1 MEGWEHMEDGRE
13 NKNPVLRIRVNDL
26 TVIMTFSTNENG
38 RLKDQIRDILT
49 EARGEYLENIL
60 SACNN

>member
-1 MEGWEHMEDGRE
+1 MEDGRE

-49 EARGEYLENIL
+49 EARGEYLENKI
-60 SACNN
+60 STCNN

>member
-1 MEGWEHMEDGRE
+1 MEDGK
-13 NKNPVLRIRVNDL
+13 NKNPVLQIRVDDL

-60 SACNN
+60 STCNN

>member
-1 MEGWEHMEDGRE
+1 MEDGK
-13 NKNPVLRIRVNDL
+13 NKNPVLQIRVDDL

-49 EARGEYLENIL
+49 EARGEYIENTL
-60 SACNN
+60 SICNK

>member
-1 MEGWEHMEDGRE
+1 MEGWEPMEDGRE

-38 RLKDQIRDILT
+38 RLIRLT
-49 EARGEYLENIL
+49 RWTDMSAGL
-60 SACNN
+60 SARYSAA

>member
-1 MEGWEHMEDGRE
+1 MEDGRE

-26 TVIMTFSTNENG
+26 TVIMTFSANENG

-49 EARGEYLENIL
+49 EARGEYLENKL

>member
-1 MEGWEHMEDGRE
+1 MEDDRE

-26 TVIMTFSTNENG
+26 TVIVTFSTNENG

-60 SACNN
+60 STCNN

>member
-1 MEGWEHMEDGRE
+1 MEDGRE

-26 TVIMTFSTNENG
+26 TVIMTFSANENG

-60 SACNN
+60 STCNN

>member
-1 MEGWEHMEDGRE
+1 MEDGRE
-13 NKNPVLRIRVNDL
+13 NKNPALRIRVNDL

-60 SACNN
+60 STCNN

>member
-1 MEGWEHMEDGRE
+1 MEDGRE
-13 NKNPVLRIRVNDL
+13 NKNPALRIRVNDL

-49 EARGEYLENIL
+49 EARGEYLENKI
-60 SACNN
+60 STCNN